1 MIDISN
7 IFEGDFDKFVQIKS
21 VFFEMLKISQSDILD
36 FEIKN
41 GGFRNVNVV
50 VMFSEDLKKSNLF

>member
-1 MIDISN
+1 MINISN
-7 IFEGDFDKFVQIKS
+7 IFEGDFDEFVRTES
-21 VFFEMLKISQSDILD
+21 VFETLKISQSNILN

-41 GGFRNVNVV
+41 SGFRNVNVV